1 MSVFDGVNNPDNE
14 EIKYYYPTSDLVT
27 APDIIFFWVARMI
40 MAGYEYRGTM
50 PFKNVYFTGI
60 VRDKLGRKMSKSLGN
75 SPDPIELIEKFG
87 ADGVRMGMML
97 SAPAGNDIL
106 FDESL
111 CEQGRNFNN
120 KIWNAFRLVKGWEVA
135 DIEQPTA
142 NKIAV
147 RWFDAKLRVVN
158 AEVDN
163 LFKKYKISEAL
174 MAVYRLFWDEFSSW
188 YLEMVKP
195 VYGSP
200 IDRVTFDK
208 TLVFFSDLLKM
219 LHPFMPFITEE
230 LWQHIYGRKDGES
243 IMLDKLNILSPTDDD
258 RKLVNDIESVK
269 QVIGNVRTV
278 RNQKNISPKE
288 KLSLQALNENKYSEY
303 DAVILKMA
311 NLETISIVNEKS
323 ADTIQFMVGT
333 DEFAIPVGSLIDVEA
348 EILKQE
354 QQLKHLEGFLAG
366 VMKKLSN
373 EKFVANAPAA
383 VVALEKK
390 KQSDSEE
397 KIAALKESLA
407 ELMKMR
413 K

>member
-1 MSVFDGVNNPDNE
+1 
-14 EIKYYYPTSDLVT
+14 
-27 APDIIFFWVARMI
+27 
-40 MAGYEYRGTM
+40 
-50 PFKNVYFTGI
+50 
-60 VRDKLGRKMSKSLGN
+60 
-75 SPDPIELIEKFG
+75 
-87 ADGVRMGMML
+87 
-97 SAPAGNDIL
+97 
-106 FDESL
+106 
-111 CEQGRNFNN
+111 
-120 KIWNAFRLVKGWEVA
+120 
-135 DIEQPTA
+135 
-142 NKIAV
+142 
-147 RWFDAKLRVVN
+147 
-158 AEVDN
+158 
-163 LFKKYKISEAL
+163 
-174 MAVYRLFWDEFSSW
+174 
-188 YLEMVKP
+188 
-195 VYGSP
+195 
-200 IDRVTFDK
+200 
-208 TLVFFSDLLKM
+208 
-219 LHPFMPFITEE
+219 MPFITEE
-230 LWQHIYGRKDGES
+230 LWQHIYDRKDGES

-258 RKLVNDIESVK
+258 RKLVDDIESVK

>member
-1 MSVFDGVNNPDNE
+1 M
-14 EIKYYYPTSDLVT
+14 
-27 APDIIFFWVARMI
+27 
-40 MAGYEYRGTM
+40 
-50 PFKNVYFTGI
+50 
-60 VRDKLGRKMSKSLGN
+60 
-75 SPDPIELIEKFG
+75 
-87 ADGVRMGMML
+87 
-97 SAPAGNDIL
+97 
-106 FDESL
+106 
-111 CEQGRNFNN
+111 
-120 KIWNAFRLVKGWEVA
+120 
-135 DIEQPTA
+135 
-142 NKIAV
+142 
-147 RWFDAKLRVVN
+147 
-158 AEVDN
+158 
-163 LFKKYKISEAL
+163 
-174 MAVYRLFWDEFSSW
+174 
-188 YLEMVKP
+188 
-195 VYGSP
+195 
-200 IDRVTFDK
+200 
-208 TLVFFSDLLKM
+208 
-219 LHPFMPFITEE
+219 
-230 LWQHIYGRKDGES
+230 
-243 IMLDKLNILSPTDDD
+243 
-258 RKLVNDIESVK
+258 
-269 QVIGNVRTV
+269 IGNVRTV